1 MILTADAMVIVA
13 EYQASLDENDYGEMT
28 WEEINALRG
37 WDCTTEEDLISC
49 LDSDYID
56 MTEDGK
62 IVFIMNNFG
71 R

>member
-1 MILTADAMVIVA
+1 MELTADAMVIVA

-56 MTEDGK
+56 MTEEGC

>member
-1 MILTADAMVIVA
+1 MILSEEARDYIV
-13 EYQASLDENDYGEMT
+13 EYESQRNCRSYGEMT
-28 WEEINALRG
+28 WDEINALRG

-62 IVFIMNNFG
+62 IVFITHNL
-71 R
+71 RW